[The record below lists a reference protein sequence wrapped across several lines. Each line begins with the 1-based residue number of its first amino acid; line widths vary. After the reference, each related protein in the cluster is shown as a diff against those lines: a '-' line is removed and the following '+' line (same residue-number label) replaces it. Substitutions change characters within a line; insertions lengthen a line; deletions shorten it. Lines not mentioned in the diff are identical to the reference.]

1 MSSSIPLSAN
11 DPVNERGGAAPLAA
25 IEAICAAAF
34 RVAER
39 LFDRAF
45 GEANNPLRQL
55 GALGFHFFWIIIATG
70 AYLYAFFDTSL
81 DGAYASVEHISR
93 GQWGIG
99 AVMRSLHRYASDAF
113 VIVVAAHIL
122 REFGYGRFR
131 GFRWLVWISGVPLV
145 WLALAAG
152 VGGYWLV
159 WDRLAQYAGTAGMEW
174 FAALPGFDPAMIRNA
189 TVADSLN
196 DRFFSLLVFL
206 HIGIPLL
213 LFAGMWVHLQRI
225 TQPRIRQGAR
235 ATWAVSAVL
244 LALSLAQPAISQ
256 GAAALGTEPQQL
268 ALDWFYFFAFPA
280 IGHSSPELG
289 WIIAGAAT
297 LALAA
302 LPLAGL
308 TRRPPVAAVDPAQ
321 CNGCARC
328 LADCPYSAIS
338 MEPRTGRRDGRKIA
352 VVVADLCASC
362 GICAGACPAST
373 PFRTTDALRTGIDMP
388 QWPMV
393 EARARLESGLRTLHA
408 QGGPAKVVLFGCDH
422 GIAVQPCAA
431 PGVAPLSL
439 PCIGMLA
446 PSFIDYALRSGAD
459 GVMVAGCGEGD
470 CEFRFGTQI
479 FAERLAATREP
490 HLRASVP
497 RERIEVQWLHRDQ
510 AAALAGS
517 LAAFRLSLAA
527 MGPRAQFMLPA
538 RPAAARPRRLF
549 ANAGNTMERQANGD
563 R

>member
-1 MSSSIPLSAN
+1 MSSSVPLSAN
-11 DPVNERGGAAPLAA
+11 DPVNEHGGAAPLGA

-34 RVAER
+34 RAAER

-45 GEANNPLRQL
+45 GEADNPLRQL

-81 DGAYASVEHISR
+81 DGAYESVESITR
-93 GQWGIG
+93 GHWGIG
-99 AVMRSLHRYASDAF
+99 GVMRSLHRYASDAF

-131 GFRWLVWISGVPLV
+131 GFRWLVWISGVPLA
-145 WLALAAG
+145 WLTLAAG

-159 WDRLAQYAGTAGMEW
+159 WDRLAQYAATAGMEW
-174 FAALPGFDPAMIRNA
+174 FAALPGFDPDMIRNA
-189 TVADSLN
+189 TVAESLN

-213 LFAGMWVHLQRI
+213 LFAGMWVHVQRI
-225 TQPRIRQGAR
+225 TQPRIRPSTSA
-235 ATWAVSAVL
+235 AWAASAALLVL
-244 LALSLAQPAISQ
+244 CLVQPVLSQ
-256 GAAALGTEPQQL
+256 GQAALGAEPQQL

-280 IGHSSPELG
+280 IEHVSPELG

-308 TRRPPVAAVDPAQ
+308 ARRPPAAVVDPAQ

-338 MEPRTGRRDGRKIA
+338 MEPRPGKRDGQKIP
-352 VVVADLCASC
+352 VVVADLCAAC
-362 GICAGACPAST
+362 GICAGACPSST
-373 PFRTTDALRTGIDMP
+373 PFRSIEMLRTGIDMP

-393 EARARLESGLRTLHA
+393 EARARLEQELRALESR
-408 QGGPAKVVLFGCDH
+408 GGPAKVVLFGCDH
-422 GIAVQPCAA
+422 GITVRPYAA

-446 PSFIDYALRSGAD
+446 PSFIDYALGSGAD
-459 GVMVAGCGEGD
+459 GVMVAACGEGD

-479 FAERLAATREP
+479 TAERLAGIREP
-490 HLRASVP
+490 RLRGSVP
-497 RERIEVQWLHRDQ
+497 RERIEVQCLHRDQ
-510 AAALAGS
+510 AAALASS
-517 LAAFRLSLAA
+517 LAAFRRSLAA
-527 MGPRAQFMLPA
+527 IGKRDQA
-538 RPAAARPRRLF
+538 RSGAARPRRLL
-549 ANAGNTMERQANGD
+549 ANETHTTERRVND
-563 R
+563 ER

>member
-1 MSSSIPLSAN
+1 MSSSVPLSAN
-11 DPVNERGGAAPLAA
+11 DPVNDRGGPAPLAA
-25 IEAICAAAF
+25 IEALCAASF
-34 RVAER
+34 RAAER
-39 LFDRAF
+39 GFDRAF

-81 DGAYASVEHISR
+81 DGAYESVDAITR
-93 GQWGIG
+93 GHWGIG
-99 AVMRSLHRYASDAF
+99 GLMRSLHRYASDAF
-113 VIVVAAHIL
+113 VIVLAAHIL

-145 WLALAAG
+145 WLTLAAG

-159 WDRLAQYAGTAGMEW
+159 WDRLAQYAATAGMEW
-174 FAALPGFDPAMIRNA
+174 FAALPGFDAAMIRNA
-189 TVADSLN
+189 TVAESLN

-213 LFAGMWVHLQRI
+213 LFAGMWVHVQRI
-225 TQPRIRQGAR
+225 TQPRIRQGAS
-235 ATWAVSAVL
+235 ATWAVSAALV
-244 LALSLAQPAISQ
+244 ALSVAQPAISQ
-256 GAAALGTEPQQL
+256 GAAALGTEPQRL
-268 ALDWFYFFAFPA
+268 ALDWFYFFVFPA
-280 IGHSSPELG
+280 IEHSSPELG
-289 WIIAGAAT
+289 WIVVGAAT

-302 LPLAGL
+302 LPLAGFR
-308 TRRPPVAAVDPAQ
+308 RRPPVALVDPAQ
-321 CNGCARC
+321 CNGCGRC
-328 LADCPYSAIS
+328 LDDCPYSAIS
-338 MEPRTGRRDGRKIA
+338 MEPRPGRRDGQKIP

-362 GICAGACPAST
+362 GICAGACPSST
-373 PFRTTDALRTGIDMP
+373 PFRTTDVLRTGIDMP

-393 EARARLESGLRTLHA
+393 EARARLEKELRALA
-408 QGGPAKVVLFGCDH
+408 AAGGPAKVVLFGCDH
-422 GIAVQPCAA
+422 GIAVRPYAA

-479 FAERLAATREP
+479 TAERLAGAREP
-490 HLRASVP
+490 RLRASVP
-497 RERIEVQWLHRDQ
+497 RERLEVHWLHRDQ

-527 MGPRAQFMLPA
+527 LGHPA
-538 RPAAARPRRLF
+538 RSGTARPRRLL
-549 ANAGNTMERQANGD
+549 ASAAISMEQQANGD